1 MLTSLAMGLFIRI
14 NNNLDLVDS
23 QSIEDAVLVEPLQRL
38 SDAVLPLLLDVAT
51 DILEEGAEGI
61 ERIDGT
67 KVI

>member
-1 MLTSLAMGLFIRI
+1 M
-14 NNNLDLVDS
+14 
-23 QSIEDAVLVEPLQRL
+23 LVEPLQRL

-61 ERIDGT
+61 EKIDGT